1 MRKGLLYVTVLCLL
15 IIGIGCSNTANKGTE
30 ANSQSDDNAL
40 TTNTGDAR
48 EDPSKNNQDK
58 LPITLYFS
66 DKQAGKLIAEK
77 REVDKSAVLNN
88 PEQTI
93 VAELIKGPASQDLL
107 ATIPNGTRLLS
118 LKKDGAKVTLD
129 FSKEFVD
136 NHSGGSA
143 GETLTIYSIVNS
155 LTELK
160 DVENI
165 KFLIEGQQRKEYK
178 GHYEFDIPFARNE
191 EIINK
196 N

>member
-1 MRKGLLYVTVLCLL
+1 MRKRLLYVAILCFL

-30 ANSQSDDNAL
+30 TNSESDINAQ
-40 TTNTGDAR
+40 TSNTGDAR
-48 EDPSKNNQDK
+48 EDQTKNNQDK
-58 LPITLYFS
+58 LSITLYFS

-77 REVDKSAVLNN
+77 REVDQSTVLNN

-93 VAELIKGPASQDLL
+93 VAELIKGPVKQDLA

-118 LKKDGAKVTLD
+118 VKKDGTTLTLD
-129 FSKEFVD
+129 FSKEFVE

-165 KFLIEGQQRKEYK
+165 KFLIEGQERKEYK
-178 GHYEFDIPFARNE
+178 GHYEFDMPFARNE